1 MSERFVFDIDNNI
14 IKIKNVGETVARLSD
29 FRVNFG
35 NRLVFVIKTKFIG
48 ASQHT
53 VRLIALE
60 FTNAEAEIF
69 IAIGRRNDGSRS
81 NPSRKHAGMNIG
93 RATNYLNGF
102 TIREFLSMRTSVN
115 LTKIEVR
122 ARNLLG
128 TDNLNDIDAFI
139 FRREVNYFFNFN
151 QARTDKFDQ
160 FFGREVGRN

>member
-1 MSERFVFDIDNNI
+1 
-14 IKIKNVGETVARLSD
+14 
-29 FRVNFG
+29 
-35 NRLVFVIKTKFIG
+35 
-48 ASQHT
+48 
-53 VRLIALE
+53 
-60 FTNAEAEIF
+60 
-69 IAIGRRNDGSRS
+69 
-81 NPSRKHAGMNIG
+81 MNIG